1 MSLKSL
7 DTNILLY
14 AINADCPEHRVC
26 ADMVKSALDEGPS
39 WIIADQVWF
48 ELYRLL
54 RNPAVLT
61 KPLGA
66 EEAASTV
73 AWYRGRSGWQ
83 HCAWETSMMPKL
95 ESIWKTETFPAKRSF
110 DLILAI
116 TLKENGVTR
125 FHTRNVK
132 DFEKLEYFD
141 LVNPLG

>member
-1 MSLKSL
+1 MSLQSL

-14 AINADCPEHRVC
+14 ASNADCPEHGVC
-26 ADMVKSALDEGPS
+26 ADTVKSALDEGNA

-48 ELYRLL
+48 ELSRLL
-54 RNPAVLT
+54 RNPAVLS

-66 EEAASTV
+66 KDAAATI

-83 HCAWETSMMPKL
+83 HCAWETSMMSRL
-95 ESIWKTETFPAKRSF
+95 DSIWKTETFPVKHSF

-116 TLKENGVTR
+116 TLKENGVTT

-132 DFEKLEYFD
+132 DFEKLEYFN